1 MSNEATPFSSNTHA
15 SVGLKSIISA
25 IMLDSVFDL
34 NYCTQQSHCTQ
45 QSISQLQRNGLKQ
58 WLLQL

>member
-34 NYCTQQSHCTQ
+34 NYCTQQSHCLSNT
-45 QSISQLQRNGLKQ
+45 QLQRNGLKQ